1 MFTSIPIEEAI
12 DVTKKKLTTDSSW
25 KEKTSLKKEDIL
37 QLLELCLTTTYF
49 TYNQEIYKQKQGTAM
64 GSPVSPVIANLFME
78 DFEDLAINTFVRPPE
93 IWFRYVDDT
102 ITVLHE
108 YDIDQFFSH
117 LNSINP
123 SIQFTI
129 EQEKDNKIAFLDTLL
144 HKKDDGT
151 LKTTV
156 YRKPTHTDLYL
167 NFHSNHHLE
176 HKRSVVRTLMH
187 RAQQLNTEDEDLQK
201 EIAHIRG
208 ALTANEYRPWMMNL
222 PQKTPPP
229 QDKDTPGNNQN
240 HHKPLG
246 IPYIQGKSEELS
258 RSFKKFGINIYHKP
272 FNTLR
277 SQLLHPKDKTDKL
290 KKCGVIYLVTCNT
303 CKKEYIGETGRPL
316 GKRLEEHRKIT
327 SSAINEHINTTGH
340 QINWEEVKILASE
353 SNTSRRKIKEAIYIH
368 RHKPALNRD
377 QGLDLSAVYLP
388 LVSHDPRWSC
398 D

>member
-1 MFTSIPIEEAI
+1 
-12 DVTKKKLTTDSSW
+12 
-25 KEKTSLKKEDIL
+25 
-37 QLLELCLTTTYF
+37 
-49 TYNQEIYKQKQGTAM
+49 M

-78 DFEDLAINTFVRPPE
+78 DFEDLAINTFSRPPE
-93 IWFRYVDDT
+93 VWFRYVDDT

-108 YDIDQFFSH
+108 YDIDPFFAH

-123 SIQFTI
+123 SIQFTM
-129 EQEKDNKIAFLDTLL
+129 ECEEDNKIAFLDTLL
-144 HKKDDGT
+144 HKKEDGT

-167 NFHSNHHLE
+167 NFNSNHHLE
-176 HKRSVVRTLMH
+176 HKRSVVRTLIH
-187 RAQQLNTEDEDLQK
+187 RAKKLNTENEDLQK
-201 EIAHIRG
+201 ELSHIKG
-208 ALTANEYRPWMMNL
+208 ALTANDYKPWMMNL
-222 PQKTPPP
+222 PQKKTP
-229 QDKDTPGNNQN
+229 QETTTSDRTQSRQ
-240 HHKPLG
+240 KPLG

-277 SQLLHPKDKTDKL
+277 SQLVHPKDRTDKL
-290 KKCGVIYLVTCNT
+290 KKCGVIYLVTCNN
-303 CKKEYIGETGRPL
+303 CNKQYIGETGRPL
-316 GKRLEEHRKIT
+316 GKRLEEHRKN
-327 SSAINEHINTTGH
+327 SNSAINEHMSTTGH
-340 QINWEEVKILASE
+340 LINWEDVKILTSE

-377 QGLDLSAVYLP
+377 QGLDLPAVYLP